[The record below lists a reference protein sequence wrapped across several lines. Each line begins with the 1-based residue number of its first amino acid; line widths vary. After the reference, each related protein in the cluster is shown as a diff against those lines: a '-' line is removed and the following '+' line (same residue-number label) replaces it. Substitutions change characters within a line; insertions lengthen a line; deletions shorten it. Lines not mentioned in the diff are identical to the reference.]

1 MHELLEK
8 ITKLSSSLPRAE
20 RTIAEALM
28 ENPEAIERMTLAE
41 ISRES
46 GTSEASI
53 IRFCRRLGYSG
64 YTAFKE
70 AFTQANH
77 REPASLI
84 SIAADDDMSV
94 ILNKL
99 YKNNLEVLSE
109 TLAIAENPY
118 EDVLAVLLRARS
130 INFFAVG
137 DAYMAAKLSYIK
149 FRRLGVE
156 CSAEE
161 DIMMQMITA
170 SNLTRNDVAIAVSYE
185 GRSRNVVDAMKIAK
199 QRGATTISITR
210 RDKSPLLDYT
220 DIRLLVS
227 AKDLTIGRDKIT
239 RRIADQFI
247 LEALYL
253 GYDAR
258 TGRRNREQIRYTQ
271 QAIDCNKIRT
281 GEG

>member
-8 ITKLSSSLPRAE
+8 ITRISPSLPRAE
-20 RTIAEALM
+20 KIIADALL
-28 ENPEAIERMTLAE
+28 ENPEAIERMTLAQ

-53 IRFCRRLGYSG
+53 IRFCRRLGYGG
-64 YTAFKE
+64 YTSLKE
-70 AFTQANH
+70 DFIFMNH
-77 REPASLI
+77 REPSSLVNI
-84 SIAADDDMSV
+84 GAHDDMSA

-109 TLAIAENPY
+109 TLAITENQY
-118 EDVLAVLLRARS
+118 EKVLAVLLKAKS
-130 INFFAVG
+130 LHFFAVG
-137 DAYMAAKLSYIK
+137 DAYTAAKLSYIK
-149 FRRLGVE
+149 FKRIGVV

-161 DIMMQMITA
+161 DIMLQMITA

-185 GRSRNVVDAMKIAK
+185 GRSKNVVEAMKIAK

-210 RDKSPLLDYT
+210 RDKSPLLEYT

-227 AKDLTIGRDKIT
+227 AKDLTVGRDKIT
-239 RRIADQFI
+239 RRISDQFI

-253 GYDAR
+253 GYESR
-258 TGRRNREQIRYTQ
+258 IGRNYKEQIKYTQ
-271 QAIDCNKIRT
+271 RAIDCNKI
-281 GEG
+281 

>member
-1 MHELLEK
+1 MHELIEK
-8 ITKLSSSLPRAE
+8 ITKISSSLPRAE
-20 RTIAEALM
+20 RIIAEALL

-41 ISRES
+41 IARES

-53 IRFCRRLGYSG
+53 IRFCRRLGYDG
-64 YTAFKE
+64 YTSLKK

-77 REPASLI
+77 MDPSSLV
-84 SIAADDDMSV
+84 SIAPNDDMSV
-94 ILNKL
+94 VLKKL
-99 YKNNLEVLSE
+99 YKNNMEVLNE
-109 TLAIAENPY
+109 TLEISENNY
-118 EDVLAVLLRARS
+118 DEVLAVLLRAKS
-130 INFFAVG
+130 IHFFAVG
-137 DAYMAAKLSYIK
+137 DAYVATKLSYIK
-149 FRRLGVE
+149 FRRIGVE

-170 SNLTRNDVAIAVSYE
+170 SNLTRNDVAIAVSYA

-210 RDKSPLLDYT
+210 RDKSPLLKYT

-227 AKDLTIGRDKIT
+227 AKDLTVGRDRVT
-239 RRIADQFI
+239 RRISDQFI

-253 GYDAR
+253 GYESR
-258 TGRRNREQIRYTQ
+258 IGRRNREQIRYTQ

-281 GEG
+281 GEY